1 MAKQVMD
8 IKNSHGI
15 SQGESDENQRNW
27 TEKQWK
33 NKIQMSGRNYD
44 YSRRNLNF
52 EVAGGKVQK
61 IDTSKSI
68 DQKMREMCAA
78 RGMRWP
84 NDPNPRLKPGADT
97 SKVKKRNVAACFIF
111 EGSRQR
117 MHEIAFGGYGVV
129 DLRRGADNSHVRRC
143 PEIERWALDTY
154 NWVGRKFGF
163 ENIAGFYC
171 HLDET
176 NPHIHCDVLP
186 VAIVKGKER
195 VSYNKVFGAPS
206 KVGNQ
211 QKWRAFHD
219 SYYEEVGSKWGLD
232 RGDDIQITGAKHKTY
247 EQYQEELRKDIKKGE
262 KKVKSLATMVHNLE
276 VRQSEL
282 EIEISYLEDETG
294 NNEKLLLQKKKQLEI
309 VLSQLSEKRAS
320 LDNAEQQLLEKKQEI
335 EGKNEEV
342 KRLSSHIDELHEDL
356 KELEGQQ
363 RTLNTKV
370 KGLTTMVNNLTN
382 QLEELKN
389 DKNTTEEEL
398 TAVKEKLQDK
408 QEKLDVANQ
417 QLKETQLSVEALSE
431 ELAQLEEKRVTL
443 TEGATNLI
451 GAQLSSWGDSI
462 SRKFLGKDDA
472 IREETRKETVNE
484 IMQNMTQVSGSWVAK
499 DNKTYVPTPKEYA
512 EKYKYYK
519 NQVSHKEHEVK
530 SLTEEVHKLT
540 TENQTLQSKVKNASS
555 DAKKAVEEA
564 YSVGYTSGKE
574 EVQTKMN
581 RVQGVLF
588 GMWPTAKSAV
598 NAIVTKSYDSSQ
610 RWLGPDQA
618 EAIFNSLKNCFPE
631 EREDAARDL
640 IELSKNH
647 MERGYESWFEQT
659 AEEVLN
665 IAENF
670 SELAVLFAVPV
681 QGAAVSTGGGGG
693 GNNDLPKKRDDDW
706 WEKLRGILRPSR
718 PSVGF
723 RRRH

>member
-129 DLRRGADNSHVRRC
+129 DLRRGADNSHIRRC
-143 PEIERWALDTY
+143 PEIEQWALDTY

-232 RGDDIQITGAKHKTY
+232 RGDDIQITGAQHKTY
-247 EQYQEELRKDIKKGE
+247 EQYQEELRKDINKGE
-262 KKVKSLATMVHNLE
+262 KKVKSLGTMVHNLE
-276 VRQSEL
+276 ARQSEL
-282 EIEISYLEDETG
+282 EIEISYLEDETEI
-294 NNEKLLLQKKKQLEI
+294 NDKLLQEKKQQLQTI
-309 VLSQLSEKRAS
+309 QSQLNEKRAS
-320 LDNAEQQLLEKKQEI
+320 LHLAQQQLLEKKQEI
-335 EGKNEEV
+335 DDKDEEV
-342 KRLSSHIDELHEDL
+342 KELSSNINNLRSDLQEL
-356 KELEGQQ
+356 QMQ
-363 RTLNTKV
+363 YRTLSRKV
-370 KGLTTMVNNLTN
+370 KGLTTMVNNLTS
-382 QLEELKN
+382 QLNELKN

-398 TAVKEKLQDK
+398 AAVKEKLVDK

-472 IREETRKETVNE
+472 IREETRKETEKSLMNE
-484 IMQNMTQVSGSWVAK
+484 MTQISGSWSTK
-499 DNKTYVPTPKEYA
+499 DNKPYVPTPKEYA
-512 EKYKYYK
+512 EKYKHYK
-519 NQVSHKEHEVK
+519 NQASHKEQEVK
-530 SLTEEVHKLT
+530 SLAEEIHKLT
-540 TENQTLQSKVKNASS
+540 AENQTLQSKVKNASS
-555 DAKKAVEEA
+555 DAKKAVDEA
-564 YSVGYTSGKE
+564 YSTGYKSGKE
-574 EVQTKMN
+574 EVEAKMN
-581 RVQGVLF
+581 RIQDVLF

-610 RWLGPDQA
+610 RWLNPDQA
-618 EAIFNSLKNCFPE
+618 ETVFNALKNCLPE

-640 IELSKNH
+640 IELSKNE

-670 SELAVLFAVPV
+670 TELAVLFAVPA

-706 WEKLRGILRPSR
+706 WRNLQSILRPSR

-723 RRRH
+723 KRRH

>member
-1 MAKQVMD
+1 MD

-33 NKIQMSGRNYD
+33 NKLQMSGRNYD
-44 YSRRNLNF
+44 YTRRFLNF
-52 EVAGGKVQK
+52 EIADGKVQK
-61 IDTSKSI
+61 IDTTKSI

-84 NDPNPRLKPGADT
+84 NDPNPRLRPGADT

-111 EGSRQR
+111 EGSRKR
-117 MHEIAFGGYGVV
+117 MHEIAFGDYGVV

-143 PEIERWALDTY
+143 PEIEQWALDTY

-211 QKWRAFHD
+211 EKWRAFHD

-247 EQYQEELRKDIKKGE
+247 EQYQEELRNDIKKGE
-262 KKVKSLATMVHNLE
+262 KKVKGLSSMVRNLE

-282 EIEISYLEDETG
+282 EFEISYLEDETEI
-294 NNEKLLLQKKKQLEI
+294 NDKLLLQKKKQLEN
-309 VLSQLSEKRAS
+309 VQSQLDEKRAS
-320 LDNAEQQLLEKKQEI
+320 LQHAQQQLLEKKQEI

-370 KGLTTMVNNLTN
+370 KGLTTMVNNITN

-408 QEKLDVANQ
+408 QEKLQVASV
-417 QLKETQLSVEALSE
+417 QLKETQQSVDDLSE
-431 ELAQLEEKRVTL
+431 ELSRLEEKRVSL

-462 SRKFLGKDDA
+462 SRKFRGKDDA

-484 IMQNMTQVSGSWVAK
+484 IMQNMTQVSGSWVGK
-499 DNKTYVPTPKEYA
+499 DKKPYVPTPKEYA
-512 EKYKYYK
+512 EKYKHYK
-519 NQVSHKEHEVK
+519 NQASHKEQEVK
-530 SLTEEVHKLT
+530 TLTEQVHKLT
-540 TENQTLQSKVKNASS
+540 TENRTLHTKVKNASA
-555 DAKKAVEEA
+555 DERKAVEEA
-564 YSVGYTSGKE
+564 YSDGYTSGKE

-581 RVQGVLF
+581 RIQGVLF
-588 GMWPTAKSAV
+588 GLWPTAKNAV
-598 NAIVTKSYDSSQ
+598 NDIVTKSYNSSQ
-610 RWLGPDQA
+610 RWLNPDQA
-618 EAIFNSLKNCFPE
+618 ETIFNALKNCLPE
-631 EREDAARDL
+631 EREDAAHDL
-640 IELSKNH
+640 IELSKNE

-665 IAENF
+665 IAEKF
-670 SELAVLFAVPV
+670 SELAVLFAVPS
-681 QGAAVSTGGGGG
+681 QAAVSTGGGGG
-693 GNNDLPKKRDDDW
+693 GNNDQPKKRDDDW
-706 WEKLRGILRPSR
+706 WEKLTGILRPSRPSR